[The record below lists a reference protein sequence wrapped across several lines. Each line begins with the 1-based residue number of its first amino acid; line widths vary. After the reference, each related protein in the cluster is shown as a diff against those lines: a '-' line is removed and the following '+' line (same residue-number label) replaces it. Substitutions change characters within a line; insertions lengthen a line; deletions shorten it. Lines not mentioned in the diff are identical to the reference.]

1 MLLTHIDI
9 RNFRCFRDF
18 TLFPRRGINLVLG
31 ENNSGKTAIL
41 EALDMAMGRGLPN
54 FELEDIHLSSPDEDP
69 RKAPPIQIDLRFEP
83 EPGQS
88 FSVAFATDF
97 VDEIDLDP
105 VTGAAFVR
113 YRVEGAFDQQ
123 VDRVQVS
130 YFVLKSNGSTLAL
143 NARKRAR
150 LRSYKPF
157 YMADA
162 FRDTIRE
169 IGNRRSFWGRTL
181 SAVAFDPVVI
191 SQIQGTLTKAN
202 ADLLAASLDLRD
214 IEARL
219 KEIGRII
226 SLEPGGSEVELRPV
240 STEPQE
246 LLRNLDV
253 LVRVWGSPRAFSLQ
267 RHGEGTR
274 SVAYLTIFRM
284 FVDRLAKVENENE
297 EADRM
302 PRKRCN

>member
-18 TLFPRRGINLVLG
+18 TFFPRRGINLVLG

-41 EALDMAMGRGLPN
+41 EAVDMALGRGLPN
-54 FELEDIHLSSPDEDP
+54 FELEDLHLSSPDEDP

-83 EPGQS
+83 EPDQS

-123 VDRVQVS
+123 LDRIQVS

-150 LRSYKPF
+150 FKVNP
-157 YMADA
+157 
-162 FRDTIRE
+162 
-169 IGNRRSFWGRTL
+169 
-181 SAVAFDPVVI
+181 
-191 SQIQGTLTKAN
+191 
-202 ADLLAASLDLRD
+202 AS
-214 IEARL
+214 
-219 KEIGRII
+219 
-226 SLEPGGSEVELRPV
+226 
-240 STEPQE
+240 
-246 LLRNLDV
+246 
-253 LVRVWGSPRAFSLQ
+253 
-267 RHGEGTR
+267 
-274 SVAYLTIFRM
+274 
-284 FVDRLAKVENENE
+284 
-297 EADRM
+297 
-302 PRKRCN
+302 